1 MISNKAHFDW
11 PYGFIQY
18 FNFINIIILMNIL
31 RKQFNFHKSYVNIS
45 DINECISCDKNAK
58 CNNSLGSYTCE
69 CNEGFS
75 GDGTTC
81 TGKLITISL
90 KNTIVELVLLGHN
103 MKSQPFHALHVFMKR
118 NFLFLF
124 YLRFL

>member
-1 MISNKAHFDW
+1 
-11 PYGFIQY
+11 
-18 FNFINIIILMNIL
+18 MNIL

-75 GDGTTC
+75 GDGTNC
-81 TGKLITISL
+81 TGKLINNNLYHRKIRMS
-90 KNTIVELVLLGHN
+90 IW
-103 MKSQPFHALHVFMKR
+103 
-118 NFLFLF
+118 F
-124 YLRFL
+124 YWIIT